1 MKGPFW
7 FCVASFLLLY
17 VLLLRLRKHLEDQ
30 RASVEQ
36 LYLAL
41 DD

>member
-1 MKGPFW
+1 MRGPFW

-17 VLLLRLRKHLEDQ
+17 GLLLTLRKRLEDQ

-41 DD
+41 DE